1 MEKAKVYFTK
11 EITSQAMIKLYE
23 TLGVTLQGNV
33 AVKLHSG
40 EEGNQ
45 NFLRPE
51 FVKEMVDYVKGT
63 VVECNTA
70 YEGARYTTEDHE
82 KLMVKHG
89 WSKYFN
95 VDIMDAEGPD
105 KVLEIPDG
113 FKIKKDYVGKNID
126 KYDSMLVISHFKGM
140 PLMLLIIIL
149 KVMSFT

>member
-70 YEGARYTTEDHE
+70 YE
-82 KLMVKHG
+82 
-89 WSKYFN
+89 
-95 VDIMDAEGPD
+95 
-105 KVLEIPDG
+105 
-113 FKIKKDYVGKNID
+113 
-126 KYDSMLVISHFKGM
+126 
-140 PLMLLIIIL
+140 
-149 KVMSFT
+149 